1 MNITEIGTT
10 VNILV
15 LITSLCS
22 CIHSNDNRMSLDFNS
37 DNYTGKK
44 VETWNI
50 Q

>member
-1 MNITEIGTT
+1 
-10 VNILV
+10 
-15 LITSLCS
+15 
-22 CIHSNDNRMSLDFNS
+22 MSLDFNS